1 MREWPLVAAP
11 LLAVDAPSL
20 LYRAFFA
27 LPKSITDAEDRPVN
41 ALLGTANLLLQAVEQ
56 HDPRAVVL
64 CFGSEAAAYRTA
76 AYPPYHADRP
86 PMPDELVHQ
95 WSDAPGFFGA
105 FGWASL
111 DAGDLEA
118 DDLLGSLAAAET
130 AAGGRALLFT
140 GDRDMFQCVGEAVA
154 VLFPG
159 GRTGP
164 DLVEAGEVRRRYG
177 IEPGQVPDFIALRGD
192 PSDGLPGARGIGEK
206 GAAELLREH
215 GSLERLLELAADP
228 AAQARR
234 VLKPRAAAAL
244 REQAGE
250 LRSFRDI
257 ATLRTVPVERPPD
270 RPLDAAGAAGAAR
283 ARGMARLAGRLE
295 RLRPPSQP

>member
-1 MREWPLVAAP
+1 VPAP

-27 LPKSITDAEDRPVN
+27 LPKSITDADDRPVN
-41 ALLGTANLLLQAVEQ
+41 ALLGTANLLLQAVEL
-56 HDPRAVVL
+56 HGPRAVVL
-64 CFGSEAAAYRTA
+64 CFGAEAATYRTT

-86 PMPDELVHQ
+86 PMPDELADQ
-95 WSDAPGFFGA
+95 WADAPAFFTA
-105 FGWASL
+105 FGWPSL
-111 DAGDLEA
+111 HAGDLEA
-118 DDLLGSLAAAET
+118 DDLLGSLAEAER

-140 GDRDMFQCVGEAVA
+140 GDRDMFQCVDDAVA

-164 DLVEAGEVRRRYG
+164 ALVEADEVRQRYG
-177 IEPGQVPDFIALRGD
+177 IDPAQVPDFIALRGD

-215 GSLERLLELAADP
+215 GTLERLIELAADP
-228 AAQARR
+228 GALARR
-234 VLKPRAAAAL
+234 TLKPRAAAAL
-244 REQAGE
+244 REQADE

-257 ATLRTVPVERPPD
+257 ATLRPIPVDRPPD
-270 RPLDAAGAAGAAR
+270 APLDAAGAAQAAR
-283 ARGMARLAGRLE
+283 ARGMQRLAARVE
-295 RLRPPSQP
+295 RMGPLSSS